1 MPTQLKIVALDG
13 FNTQAPFTV
22 NFASPVIIKP
32 GQKIA
37 LDKFTAVVNGIT
49 TEFYIPPNTS
59 FDMFLSVNAPA
70 YAKQTVLV
78 PPGFYATVAELLA
91 TLTAAC
97 NNVITAYLADVY
109 PQTSLIR
116 YYRDRGLKVVCGT
129 NNNAFQ
135 FQFLTVAPTT
145 VTLASFGMSSTVASY
160 LYPSSGAG
168 TISWSAKTPTT
179 FPFLLNGGGASTEF
193 QFYPSSIT
201 DATANFLN
209 YRLGYVDSFGLFHG
223 VCQNPASSY
232 SFSFINEAAP
242 AGQQITPLN
251 PLFFPVDTT
260 VFCQLFLVN
269 GNFTIRTF
277 RRNATT
283 GEEVDL
289 FNSSLTPSIQNAMG
303 SMDYTQTY
311 SFQFV
316 GSNQNINPTRTPAI
330 ANRISMTCD
339 LGFNTGGTPP
349 PVSLPN
355 GIPVSPPP
363 AGTVFTR
370 TMALDFT
377 DAGSLRAGFGVPLG
391 QIILT
396 PNNSWWGAYYNTTA
410 INMSVV
416 QSTFDLALELLDIP
430 LQSYTAA
437 SDGRPG
443 SRTNVVAYFHPE
455 LSNIGTGIYVYTS
468 SNYQWLDIDISYPLN
483 LSSLSCRVYNPDNG
497 LPLDA
502 QSMSFNLM
510 IDDSPY

>member
-22 NFASPVIIKP
+22 NFATPVIIKP

-49 TEFYIPPNTS
+49 TQFYIPPETS
-59 FDMFLSVNAPA
+59 FDMFLAINAPV
-70 YAKQTVLV
+70 YQKQTVLV
-78 PPGFYATVAELLA
+78 PPGYYSTVAQLLNA
-91 TLTAAC
+91 LTAAC
-97 NNVITAYLADVY
+97 NNVITAYLSDVY
-109 PQTSLIR
+109 PQTGLIR

-145 VTLASFGMSSTVASY
+145 ATLVATGMSSTFATIPFF
-160 LYPSSGAG
+160 YPSAGAG
-168 TISWSAKTPTT
+168 TISWTAKTAVTIP
-179 FPFLLNGGGASTEF
+179 PMLNGGGASIEF
-193 QFYPSSIT
+193 QFYPSSLT
-201 DATANFLN
+201 DATANTLN
-209 YRLGYVDSFGLFHG
+209 YRLGLVDSYGLYHG
-223 VCQNPASSY
+223 VCQNPASQY
-232 SFSFINEAAP
+232 SFSLINEAAP
-242 AGQQITPLN
+242 AGQQIVPIPSTG
-251 PLFFPVDTT
+251 FPNDPT
-260 VFCQLFLVN
+260 VFCQFYLVN

-277 RRNATT
+277 RRNALT

-289 FNSSLTPSIQNAMG
+289 YNTSTSPASRSAMG
-303 SMDYTQTY
+303 AIDYTQSY
-311 SFQFV
+311 SFQTA
-316 GSNQNINPTRTPAI
+316 GSNQNINPTRTPAF

-339 LGFNTGGTPP
+339 LGFNTGGLPP
-349 PVSLPN
+349 PTST
-355 GIPVSPPP
+355 IPISPPTN
-363 AGTVFTR
+363 GTVVTR

-377 DAGSLRAGFGVPLG
+377 DAGVLRAGFGVPLG

-396 PNNSWWGAYYNTTA
+396 PNNSWWGAYFNSSA

-430 LQSYTAA
+430 LQSYAAA

-443 SRTNVVAYFHPE
+443 ARTNVVAYFHPE

-483 LSSLSCRVYNPDNG
+483 LSSLSCRVYNPDNN

-502 QSMSFNLM
+502 LSMSFNLM
-510 IDDSPY
+510 IDDNSY